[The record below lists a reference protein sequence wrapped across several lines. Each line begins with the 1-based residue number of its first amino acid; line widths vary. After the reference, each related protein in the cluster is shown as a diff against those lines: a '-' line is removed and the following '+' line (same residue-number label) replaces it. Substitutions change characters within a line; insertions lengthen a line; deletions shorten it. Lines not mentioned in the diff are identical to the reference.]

1 MSNRQDAA
9 LYDLPRRRL
18 TDNDILEPNKT
29 YLAILRMRIHYRDPA
44 EKRAAIENAIE
55 NWSNEVNKELPP
67 WMAVVVREYQYK
79 QFAEHGWDVY
89 VLFDAVGRKTPPINP
104 TVNPTTGRFAPA
116 AVPLLKI
123 LTVGAIKVLLGLA
136 LAAVGVVISVT
147 IYEVIQVIPE
157 AVGAAAETLPIIV
170 AVGLAAYLAPPRH
183 RMWIILAGGGLIYLA
198 WRDRMREEGSP
209 Q

>member
-1 MSNRQDAA
+1 MNNRQDTAP
-9 LYDLPRRRL
+9 YDLPRREL
-18 TDNDILEPNKT
+18 ADNDTLEPNKT

-55 NWSNEVNKELPP
+55 NWSNEVNERLPP

-123 LTVGAIKVLLGLA
+123 LTVGAIKTLLGLA
-136 LAAVGVVISVT
+136 LAVVGVVISIT
-147 IYEVIQVIPE
+147 IYEVIQVAPE
-157 AVGAAAETLPIIV
+157 VVSATAETLPLIV
-170 AVGLAAYLAPPRH
+170 AVGIAAYLAPPRH
-183 RMWIILAGGGLIYLA
+183 RLWIILAGGGLIYLA
-198 WRDRMREEGSP
+198 WRNKMQEDSP